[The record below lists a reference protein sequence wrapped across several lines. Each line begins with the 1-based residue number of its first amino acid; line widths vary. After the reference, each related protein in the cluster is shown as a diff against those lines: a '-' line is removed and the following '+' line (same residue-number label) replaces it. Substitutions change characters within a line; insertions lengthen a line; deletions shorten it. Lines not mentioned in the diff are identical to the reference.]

1 MQTLGGRDMEN
12 KKMVVIFPGENYS
25 ADCPLLYYAGF
36 KFEVR
41 GYEKVII
48 SYKNMLEQ
56 DKSFEECM
64 EDIKEYAFKQLK
76 DFNLSEYEDIV
87 FVSKSLGTVV
97 AGWVEEKL
105 CVEARHI
112 YLTPVR
118 ETLPYIQSGKNIIA
132 VVAGTKDKQL
142 NADTLKDH
150 CKLENIYLKQID
162 GAGHRLEIWGD
173 MEKNIDIIK
182 EVVAIY

>member
-1 MQTLGGRDMEN
+1 MGN
-12 KKMVVIFPGENYS
+12 KKIVVIFPGVNYS
-25 ADCPLLYYAGF
+25 SDCPLLYYAGF

-41 GYEKVII
+41 GYEKVAI
-48 SYKNMLEQ
+48 SYKNILEQ
-56 DKSFEECM
+56 DKSFKECV
-64 EDIKEYAFKQLK
+64 EDIKAYVLKQLK

-87 FVSKSLGTVV
+87 FVSKSVGTVV

-112 YLTPVR
+112 YLTPVK
-118 ETLPYIQSGKNIIA
+118 ETLPYIKNGKNIIA

-142 NADTLKDH
+142 NTDILKEH
-150 CKLENIYLKQID
+150 CKKEHIYLKQID

-182 EVVAIY
+182 EIVSIY